1 MIEVD
6 NIVKTYGDYQ
16 AVNHLSFK
24 LEKGKIYGFL
34 GPNGAGKSTTMN
46 IMTGYIA
53 ADSGTVKING
63 HDILK
68 EPEEAKACVGYLPE
82 IPPLYMDMT
91 VGEYLRFVC
100 ELKKVPKKDVREH
113 LVSILSETML
123 GDYEHRMIRNLSK
136 GYKQR
141 VGLAQALVGNP
152 EVIILDEPTVG
163 LDPQQINQMQDFM
176 RSLKDDH
183 IVILSSHILSQVS
196 AVCDYIL
203 IMSHG
208 ELVQQ
213 GSEAELEEKEN
224 KTQIIRL
231 RLIAEADDIKE
242 ALKDVSNIKN
252 MEIAEDKDDD
262 GSLLVTV
269 TANTTKDIR
278 KPIGLALAKASIPV
292 IELETKRITLEDIF
306 LSATT
311 QTPGYIDHAKAKKEK
326 KEEKEHEKQLEEAK
340 KIAKEAARA
349 AGLDP
354 IMPES
359 EEEVLSDEELEKV
372 AMGELDVEDIEDVK
386 DGEDIN
392 EEAKD
397 SEDTNAEDKDSK
409 EENE

>member
-53 ADSGTVKING
+53 ADSGTVTING

-100 ELKKVPKKDVREH
+100 ELKKVPKKDIHDH
-113 LVSILSETML
+113 LVHILSETML

-141 VGLAQALVGNP
+141 VGLAQALVGDP

-213 GSEAELEEKEN
+213 GSEEELEAAEN
-224 KTQIIRL
+224 KSQVIKL
-231 RLIAEADDIKE
+231 RLIADASAIEE
-242 ALKDVSNIKN
+242 ALKGIAHIKDV
-252 MEIAEDKDDD
+252 EIADERDADDA
-262 GSLLVTV
+262 LEVKI
-269 TANTTKDIR
+269 TTDSPVDIS
-278 KPIGLALAKASIPV
+278 KNIGLAFAKASIPV
-292 IELETKRITLEDIF
+292 IELSEKRITLEDIF
-306 LSATT
+306 LTATT

-326 KEEKEHEKQLEEAK
+326 KEEKERAQQQKEAK
-340 KIAKEAARA
+340 RIVKEAERA
-349 AGLDP
+349 AGIDP
-354 IMPES
+354 IIPEN
-359 EEEVLSDEELEKV
+359 EEEVLSDEELEKA
-372 AMGELDVEDIEDVK
+372 AMGELDIENIEDVVA
-386 DGEDIN
+386 ETN
-392 EEAKD
+392 E
-397 SEDTNAEDKDSK
+397 